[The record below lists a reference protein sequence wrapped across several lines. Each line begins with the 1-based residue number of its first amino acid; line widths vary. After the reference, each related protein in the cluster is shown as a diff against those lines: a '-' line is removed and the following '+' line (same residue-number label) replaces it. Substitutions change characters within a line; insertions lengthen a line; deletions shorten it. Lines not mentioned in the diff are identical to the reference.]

1 MYDRETIKGHTEG
14 YHVGAIFE
22 LSNGQV
28 WQQTSDE
35 YEYIYQFMPDVLLD
49 VSGFIGRLR
58 INDMNDWVS
67 VKRIR

>member
-14 YHVGAIFE
+14 YHVSAIFE

-35 YEYIYQFMPDVLLD
+35 YEYIYQFMPDVLID
-49 VSGFIGRLR
+49 SSGDIGRLR
-58 INDMNDWVS
+58 INDMNEWVE
-67 VKRIR
+67 VRRIL